1 MDLPTIEMKLR
12 ELIALVIFVATLV
25 AVIAVEDASS
35 YLDEDEFDVE
45 SAKINYGKSN
55 SFLGLTKTN
64 YLFD

>member
-1 MDLPTIEMKLR
+1 MKLR

-25 AVIAVEDASS
+25 AVIAVEDTSS

-55 SFLGLTKTN
+55 SFLGLTLTN